1 VDFAGGGFDADDLWR
16 KLVAINPVDTVVT
29 YGSGLEN
36 QPQLLDKI
44 SRHFSVLGNTPGV
57 VAQVKDPRRF
67 FPLLDELGIAH
78 PETSVDA
85 LLNDGGWLVKGIG
98 GSGGMHIRLW
108 DGGPGGYYQ
117 RRTEGLPASVL
128 FLADGANIQI
138 IGYNEQWPAPA
149 PGLPYRYGGAAGNA
163 DFPEDIKSS
172 MAEAARRVSA
182 AVGLCGL
189 NSMDF
194 LLAAG
199 GPLAL
204 EVNPRLSASF
214 DLYGIPDLFER
225 HLQACRGALM
235 PLPGQTA
242 GSRAHLIHYANHD
255 VELDETVQWP
265 EWTADVPPAG
275 TVCIAGEPVC
285 SVLAQACDA
294 NAAKQLV
301 FARAQLLD
309 AQLQPFTRN
318 SGKQ

>member
-1 VDFAGGGFDADDLWR
+1 MDFASGGFDADDLWC
-16 KLVAINPVDTVVT
+16 KLGAIDPETAVVT

-67 FPLLDELGIAH
+67 FPLLDELGIAY
-78 PETSVDA
+78 PETCADA
-85 LLNDGGWLVKGIG
+85 PPENGDWLVKGIG
-98 GSGGMHIRLW
+98 GSGGMHVRSW
-108 DGGPGGYYQ
+108 DGEPGDYYQ

-138 IGYNEQWPAPA
+138 IGYNEQWLAPA
-149 PGLPYRYGGAAGNA
+149 PGLPYRYGGAVGNA

-182 AVGLCGL
+182 AVGLRGL

-194 LLAAG
+194 LLASG

-214 DLYGIPDLFER
+214 DLYGIPDLLER

-235 PLPGQTA
+235 PLSGRAA
-242 GSRAHLIHYANHD
+242 GSMAHLIHYASHD

-265 EWTADVPPAG
+265 EWTADVPSAG
-275 TVCIAGEPVC
+275 IVCRAGEPVC